1 MKEIRKNWNNYFR
14 NYIKKYIFISGLNYS
29 NYSNFFPLF
38 FSILMIALKLL
49 HASHECVAALNGLSV
64 VARST
69 ETTH

>member
-14 NYIKKYIFISGLNYS
+14 NYIKRYILISGLNYS
-29 NYSNFFPLF
+29 NYSNFFPLC
-38 FSILMIALKLL
+38 FSILVITLKLL
-49 HASHECVAALNGLSV
+49 HASHECVAALDGLSV

>member
-38 FSILMIALKLL
+38 FSILMITLKLL
-49 HASHECVAALNGLSV
+49 HASHECVAALDGLSV
-64 VARST
+64 VARSAEAT
-69 ETTH
+69 Y